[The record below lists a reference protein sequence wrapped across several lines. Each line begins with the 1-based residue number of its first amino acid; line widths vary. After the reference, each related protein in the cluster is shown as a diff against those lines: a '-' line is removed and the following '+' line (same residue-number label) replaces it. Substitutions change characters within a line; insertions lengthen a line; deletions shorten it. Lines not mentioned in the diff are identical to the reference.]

1 MPGLDVS
8 AYRRLLR
15 EKYGVVIAGGQG
27 KMTGKL
33 IRVGHLGAVSDGDAV
48 QVLWAME
55 RALEDLDIAPADG
68 RAMAAAS
75 SFLVEEAAAAAPA

>member
-1 MPGLDVS
+1 
-8 AYRRLLR
+8 
-15 EKYGVVIAGGQG
+15 VIAGGQG

-33 IRVGHLGAVSDGDAV
+33 LRVGHLGAVSDGDVV

-55 RALEDLDIAPADG
+55 RALEDLDIAPGDG

-75 SFLVEEAAAAAPA
+75 VFLAEEATATAAV